1 MSYVVC
7 RWALDEEEKF
17 RILPFSNA
25 TFVRSRNQ
33 LRNNIEKENENE
45 KKKSRIDV
53 AIKSTLSITKS
64 TSSTPED

>member
-7 RWALDEEEKF
+7 RWTLDEEEKF
-17 RILPFSNA
+17 RILPFS

-64 TSSTPED
+64 T

>member
-64 TSSTPED
+64 T

>member
-33 LRNNIEKENENE
+33 LRNNIEKENEMK

-53 AIKSTLSITKS
+53 AIKSTFSITKS
-64 TSSTPED
+64 T

>member
-45 KKKSRIDV
+45 KKKKSRIDV
-53 AIKSTLSITKS
+53 AIKSTFSITKS
-64 TSSTPED
+64 T

>member
-7 RWALDEEEKF
+7 RWTLDEEEKF
-17 RILPFSNA
+17 RILPFS

-45 KKKSRIDV
+45 KKSRIDV
-53 AIKSTLSITKS
+53 VIKSTFSITKS
-64 TSSTPED
+64 T

>member
-33 LRNNIEKENENE
+33 LRNNIEKEKENE

-64 TSSTPED
+64 T

>member
-1 MSYVVC
+1 MYSSLSNQFSIGRSKRMSYVVC

-17 RILPFSNA
+17 RILPFS

-45 KKKSRIDV
+45 KKKVESM
-53 AIKSTLSITKS
+53 
-64 TSSTPED
+64 

>member
-45 KKKSRIDV
+45 KKK
-53 AIKSTLSITKS
+53 KSNRCSHQINLFNY
-64 TSSTPED
+64 

>member
-25 TFVRSRNQ
+25 TFVRRRNQ

-53 AIKSTLSITKS
+53 AIKSTFSITKS
-64 TSSTPED
+64 T

>member
-45 KKKSRIDV
+45 KKKSRIDL

-64 TSSTPED
+64 T

>member
-1 MSYVVC
+1 MYSSLSNQFSIGRSKRMSYVVC

-45 KKKSRIDV
+45 KKKVESM
-53 AIKSTLSITKS
+53 
-64 TSSTPED
+64 

>member
-45 KKKSRIDV
+45 KKKKKVESM
-53 AIKSTLSITKS
+53 
-64 TSSTPED
+64 